1 MLLLIYKRQM
11 TKLIL
16 YQHDLNKRIYTGW
29 KIFVIVAF
37 PVNYGGGIVFLP
49 GIIKKRMYYM
59 SANSLQQSL
68 IIGNRM
74 KMFRI
79 RAFILHYGHY
89 PQWAGRIR
97 IEQTLNGIFR
107 QMS

>member
-1 MLLLIYKRQM
+1 MLLFICKRKM

-29 KIFVIVAF
+29 KIFVIGAF

-49 GIIKKRMYYM
+49 GIIKKRMKYM
-59 SANSLQQSL
+59 SAKRHQQTL
-68 IIGNRM
+68 KIGNRM
-74 KMFRI
+74 KMFWI
-79 RAFILHYGHY
+79 HGFLLHYGHF
-89 PQWAGRIR
+89 PQWAGRIQ
-97 IEQTLNGIFR
+97 IAKTLNGIFR